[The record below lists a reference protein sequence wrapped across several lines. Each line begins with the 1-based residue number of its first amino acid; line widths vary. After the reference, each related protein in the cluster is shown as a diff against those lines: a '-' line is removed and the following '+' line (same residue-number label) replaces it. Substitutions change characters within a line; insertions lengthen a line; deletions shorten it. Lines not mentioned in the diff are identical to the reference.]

1 MPIHLVSGNSTTA
14 IIERS
19 PKILFDRLIAF
30 YVQRGL
36 PVPIDAGKFQ
46 QGLRERFIERLAER
60 VEQFEIRLYLFVCM
74 TNHFHLVFETPRAN
88 CSRFMQSLS
97 TAYTVYYNL
106 RHGRHGHLLDGRYK
120 AKLADGDEYLLRL
133 SRYVHLNPVQVGSL
147 KDAPLAER
155 IKALR
160 AFEWSSYPSYIGR
173 RKRLDFVEYGPL
185 LAELGGKESVR
196 PRRYRDFVESGLAES
211 DEEFVE
217 VLREDP
223 RCIGGE
229 TFRDWVNGLY
239 LDLAGRHARPE
250 DVSLRRTSSPVHADE
265 VLRLVAGDFGVRV
278 GDLQMRRRDSL
289 LRAVAAHCLCRHAGL
304 TQRAAA
310 TALNMGSGASVSLQL
325 RKLSKAQQA
334 DKKLARRIAALDQR
348 LADGSKRCT

>member
-1 MPIHLVSGNSTTA
+1 MLRVQFEGAIYHVSCRMLGNWRD
-14 IIERS
+14 EQPR
-19 PKILFDRLIAF
+19 LFVD
-30 YVQRGL
+30 
-36 PVPIDAGKFQ
+36 DAD
-46 QGLRERFIERLAER
+46 RERFIERLAER

-120 AKLADGDEYLLRL
+120 AKLVEGDEYLLRL

-147 KDAPLAER
+147 KEAPLAAR

-173 RKRLDFVEYGPL
+173 RKRLDFVEYGPM
-185 LAELGGKESVR
+185 LAEMGGKVGVG
-196 PRRYRDFVESGLAES
+196 PKRYRDFVESGLAES
-211 DEEFVE
+211 DEELLE
-217 VLREDP
+217 VLREYP

-229 TFRDWVNGLY
+229 MFRDWVNGLY

-250 DVSLRRTSSPVHADE
+250 DVSLRRTSSPADADE

-310 TALNMGSGASVSLQL
+310 TALNMGSGAAVSLQL
-325 RKLSKAQQA
+325 RKLSKAQQS
-334 DKKLARRIAALDQR
+334 DKNLARRLAALDQR